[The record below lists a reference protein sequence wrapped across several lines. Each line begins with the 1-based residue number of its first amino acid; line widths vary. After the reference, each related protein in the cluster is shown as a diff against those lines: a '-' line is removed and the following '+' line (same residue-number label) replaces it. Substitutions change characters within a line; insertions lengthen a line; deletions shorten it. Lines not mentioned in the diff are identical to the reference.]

1 MVTLN
6 NLNNNKNEKGIWVK
20 RITDKDFD
28 FENMSMEELINLSD
42 MYILQQLKDKQLT
55 DVPFEI
61 IEPKQLP
68 ESKK

>member
-1 MVTLN
+1 MS
-6 NLNNNKNEKGIWVK
+6 EGIWVK
-20 RITDKDFD
+20 RITEKDFD